1 MEALLEDECTEQE
14 LLFNAYLDGELSEG
28 EVREFKERLLKEPEF
43 KREWDEF
50 AQVMRGLRKLPMEF
64 APNDF
69 VDRVQSRIRTR
80 SRDKFFADSILY
92 KQRTPY
98 EVVAVVML
106 IVMASAYLFLGA
118 PHDTQMQDLAEFPR
132 LEVEKDERY

>member
-1 MEALLEDECTEQE
+1 MEALLDDECTEQE

-28 EVREFKERLLKEPEF
+28 EVRAFKERLLKEPEF
-43 KREWDEF
+43 REGWEEF
-50 AQVMRGLRKLPMEF
+50 SQVMGGLRALPMEF

-69 VDRVQSRIRTR
+69 VDKVQSRIRTR
-80 SRDKFFADSILY
+80 SKGKFFADSIIY

-98 EVVAVVML
+98 EVVAIVML

-118 PHDTQMQDLAEFPR
+118 PHDTRLQDLADFPR
-132 LEVEKDERY
+132 LDTEPPSKP

>member
-1 MEALLEDECTEQE
+1 MEALLDDECTEQE

-28 EVREFKERLLKEPEF
+28 EVRAFKERLLKEPEF
-43 KREWDEF
+43 REGWEEF
-50 AQVMRGLRKLPMEF
+50 SQVMGGLRALPMEF

-69 VDRVQSRIRTR
+69 VDKVQSRIRTR
-80 SRDKFFADSILY
+80 SKGKFFADSIIY

-98 EVVAVVML
+98 EVVAIVML

-118 PHDTQMQDLAEFPR
+118 PHDNQLQDLADFPR
-132 LEVEKDERY
+132 LEVEP

>member
-1 MEALLEDECTEQE
+1 MEALLDDECTEQE

-28 EVREFKERLLKEPEF
+28 EVRAFKERLLNEPEF
-43 KREWDEF
+43 REGWEEF
-50 AQVMRGLRKLPMEF
+50 SQVMGGLRALPMEF

-69 VDRVQSRIRTR
+69 VDKVQSRIRTR
-80 SRDKFFADSILY
+80 SKGKFFADPIIY

-98 EVVAVVML
+98 EVVAIVML

-118 PHDTQMQDLAEFPR
+118 PHDTQLQDLADFPR
-132 LEVEKDERY
+132 LEVEP